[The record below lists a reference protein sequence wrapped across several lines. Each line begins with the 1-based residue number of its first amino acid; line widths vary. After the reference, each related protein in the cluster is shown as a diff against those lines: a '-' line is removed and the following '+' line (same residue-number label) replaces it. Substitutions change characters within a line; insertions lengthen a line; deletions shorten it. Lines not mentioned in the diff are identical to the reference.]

1 MHQKG
6 DDKPERFLVKRIR
19 SLNYS
24 FITMW
29 HAHCCD
35 KLNEKTLHLLVVPKK
50 GDLKMMTSKKV
61 SVKKTETLPLPFV
74 IGIVIAC
81 SICAQV
87 LAHTG

>member
-1 MHQKG
+1 
-6 DDKPERFLVKRIR
+6 
-19 SLNYS
+19 
-24 FITMW
+24 
-29 HAHCCD
+29 
-35 KLNEKTLHLLVVPKK
+35 
-50 GDLKMMTSKKV
+50 MMTSKKV